1 MLHELDREVGEML
14 DELNFKIGKVLNDF
28 PFAWLIGKVRNDL
41 HVKIREVLYDLD
53 LVVGKMLHVL
63 NFPENFAHIRLGHL
77 TFPFQRLGANFAA
90 NAKLTG
96 RTEPACRRSGLQRG
110 VKFAKQMPR
119 CKLSE
124 LNAWLWRAKLAGLA
138 IVCKYNFLSFRNY

>member
-1 MLHELDREVGEML
+1 MWAREVLHELDREVGEML

-90 NAKLTG
+90 NV
-96 RTEPACRRSGLQRG
+96 EISGAEG
-110 VKFAKQMPR
+110 VR
-119 CKLSE
+119 
-124 LNAWLWRAKLAGLA
+124 W
-138 IVCKYNFLSFRNY
+138 ID